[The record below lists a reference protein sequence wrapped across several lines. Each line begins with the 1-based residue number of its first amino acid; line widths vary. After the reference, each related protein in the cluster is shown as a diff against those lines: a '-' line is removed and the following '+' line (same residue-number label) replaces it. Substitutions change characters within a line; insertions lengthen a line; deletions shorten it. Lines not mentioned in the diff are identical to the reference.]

1 MEHVRNFMLQPQI
14 TRYAAEYGSNL
25 EDKEYTTNGRQGYL
39 TYKVNG
45 KEVGLIDFHLVTGT
59 MAQFHPYILRKYKEH
74 YDDMNRAFFQWF
86 LKEVP
91 EQIVKLN
98 AYIPTKF
105 KGALNAAGRVGMI
118 VEGVDRLSY
127 LSEDGP
133 CDRILLGITRREMNK

>member
-14 TRYAAEYGSNL
+14 VRYAAEHGSDL
-25 EDKEYTTNGRQGYL
+25 ENEEFKVDGRQGYL

-74 YDDMNRAFFQWF
+74 YDDMNRAFFKWF

-105 KGALNAAGRVGMI
+105 KGALAAADRVGMI

-133 CDRILLGITRREMNK
+133 CDRILVGIIRREMI